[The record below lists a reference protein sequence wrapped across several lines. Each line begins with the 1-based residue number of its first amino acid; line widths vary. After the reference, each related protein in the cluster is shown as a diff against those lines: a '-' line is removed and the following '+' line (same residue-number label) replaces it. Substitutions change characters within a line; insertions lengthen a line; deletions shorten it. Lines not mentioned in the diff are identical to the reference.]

1 MQACPECG
9 NHTLA
14 VRLVDGAPLH
24 ECGLCGACFGGR
36 RVVAAL
42 ADADEAGRRA
52 VPVAVWPLVR
62 ELERL
67 PGLCVRGCGTGDSAS
82 GPLPFVEL
90 GLLSP
95 PGVVQLE
102 NVVKS
107 LRLGAGGLR
116 LPWVVEVEFRQH
128 LAFVLQPRPGA
139 GPVAATAAEHARAD
153 VAVLATQI
161 ARDRRLSWW
170 RHAGDGGAG

>member
-36 RVVAAL
+36 RVVAA
-42 ADADEAGRRA
+42 ATDADEAGRRA
-52 VPVAVWPLVR
+52 LPVAVWPLVR

-67 PGLCVRGCGTGDSAS
+67 PGLCVRACGAGGSATS
-82 GPLPFVEL
+82 PLPFVEL
-90 GLLSP
+90 GLTSP
-95 PGVVQLE
+95 HGVVQLE
-102 NVVKS
+102 NVLKS
-107 LRLGAGGLR
+107 LRLGAVGLR

-128 LAFVLQPRPGA
+128 LAFVLQPRPGV
-139 GPVAATAAEHARAD
+139 GSAAALSAEHARAD
-153 VAVLATQI
+153 LAVLAAQI
-161 ARDRRLSWW
+161 ERDRRLSWW